1 MVIDKLRLL
10 AYAVLTVAGLAVGW
24 NVRGWKEGYDAS
36 ARLEAKQEAEDLA
49 RSLIAGI
56 SRETLEAIGQIRI
69 EHKTIHAKTVHE
81 IESNTVYRDCRI
93 PATGVQL
100 ANEAR
105 TSANRRRAITAVP
118 ADTADTR
125 R

>member
-36 ARLEAKQEAEDLA
+36 ARLEAKQETEALA
-49 RSLIAGI
+49 RSLVAGI
-56 SRETLEAIGQIRI
+56 SRETLAAIGQIRI
-69 EHKTIHAKTVHE
+69 ENKTIHTKAVHE
-81 IESNTVYRDCRI
+81 VETNTVYRDCRI

-105 TSANRRRAITAVP
+105 SSANRRRAAATLP
-118 ADTADTR
+118 ADTANTR